1 MPVKIPD
8 ALPAARVL
16 AEENIFVMTE
26 KRAVTQDIRPLR
38 IAIVNLMPTK
48 EVTETQLLRLI
59 GNSPLQVEVVLL
71 TTATYAGTHTS
82 PAHLKVFYRTFD
94 EVKHQRFDGLI
105 ITGAPV
111 EHLEFEDVKYW
122 DELRTIMDWSNENVF
137 STLYI
142 CWAAQAG
149 LYFNYGIPKH
159 DLPQKCFGVFP
170 HRVMEPK
177 SQLLRG
183 FDDIFYAPHSRHT
196 EVLREDI
203 EKVPELRIL
212 AESPLAGVYAI
223 ESRDGRQVFITGHA
237 EYDVDTLYK
246 EYKRDKDKGLPIQI
260 PYHYFPNDDDTQRPM
275 VTWRGHANLLF
286 NNWLNYYVYQETP
299 FDLTML

>member
-59 GNSPLQVEVVLL
+59 GNSPLQVEAVLL

-82 PAHLKVFYRTFD
+82 PAHLKDFYRTFD

-111 EHLEFEDVKYW
+111 EHLEFGDVKS
-122 DELRTIMDWSNENVF
+122 LGRTSDHHGLEQRERVF
-137 STLYI
+137 HPLYLL
-142 CWAAQAG
+142 G
-149 LYFNYGIPKH
+149 RTGGI
-159 DLPQKCFGVFP
+159 
-170 HRVMEPK
+170 
-177 SQLLRG
+177 
-183 FDDIFYAPHSRHT
+183 
-196 EVLREDI
+196 VL
-203 EKVPELRIL
+203 
-212 AESPLAGVYAI
+212 
-223 ESRDGRQVFITGHA
+223 
-237 EYDVDTLYK
+237 
-246 EYKRDKDKGLPIQI
+246 
-260 PYHYFPNDDDTQRPM
+260 
-275 VTWRGHANLLF
+275 
-286 NNWLNYYVYQETP
+286 
-299 FDLTML
+299 